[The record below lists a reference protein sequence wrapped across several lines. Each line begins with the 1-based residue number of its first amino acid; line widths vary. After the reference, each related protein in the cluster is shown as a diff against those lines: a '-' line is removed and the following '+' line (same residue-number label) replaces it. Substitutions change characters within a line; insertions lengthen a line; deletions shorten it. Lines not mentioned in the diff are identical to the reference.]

1 MIRGDCKLANKKQ
14 KQSTASLVIIIA
26 IIIMIAA
33 ALGDMVDKYGSG
45 DIKNVYNDI
54 IVKDDALR
62 IIASQENEDLGPVID
77 QFAKDNDLSISVDYA
92 GTLEIMEKLN
102 QGEKYDAVWTSN
114 AIWIYMLDS
123 SIKVTNSESTS
134 INPVI
139 FAVKESKAKELGF
152 IGREISTKDIVDAI
166 QNGSLKFSMSNPTQT
181 NTGATAYLGLLSYIA
196 GNPEVL
202 KEQDLER
209 QEVKDGLKSLFTGME
224 RSSGSEEFLE
234 EMFING
240 DYEAVVT
247 YESSIINM
255 NKKLVANGEEPL
267 YALYPTDGVSVSDS
281 PLAYIDNKNEAKQ
294 AMFEKLQTYIL
305 SNEGQKELAAH
316 GRRTWFGG
324 INENVDKT
332 VFNPDWGIDTTKY
345 IVPIKFPNKTIIQKA
360 LAMYQSEFRKPTNIV
375 FCLDYSGS
383 MKGDGY
389 NQLMDAMDYI
399 LDETKASRDLL
410 QFTANDR
417 ITVISFSTYPNEP
430 WRCTNGADTA
440 ELLSKI
446 KAKSPNGST
455 NIYDTSINAL
465 KELENVDTNAYNTSI
480 VLMTDG
486 RSNVGK
492 YEDLEK
498 YYKNNNSTIPIYS
511 ILFGNAKKD
520 QLDDIAI
527 LTNGKVFDG
536 RTDLLKA
543 FKEVRGYN

>member
-1 MIRGDCKLANKKQ
+1 MANKKQ
-14 KQSTASLVIIIA
+14 KQSTASLVIVIA

-33 ALGDMVDKYGSG
+33 ALGDMVDKIGSG
-45 DIKNVYNDI
+45 DIKDVYNDI
-54 IVKDDALR
+54 IVKDDALK
-62 IIASQENEDLGPVID
+62 IIASQENEDLGPVIEK
-77 QFAKDNDLSISVDYA
+77 FAKDNDLNISVDYA

-139 FAVKESKAKELGF
+139 FAVKESKARELDF
-152 IGREISTKDIVDAI
+152 IGKEISTKDIVDAI

-209 QEVKDGLKSLFTGME
+209 QEVKDGLKALFTGME

-281 PLAYIDNKNEAKQ
+281 PLAYIDNKNETKQ

-305 SNEGQKELAAH
+305 SNEGQKELASH

-389 NQLMDAMDYI
+389 TQLIDAMDYI

-430 WRCTNGADTA
+430 WRCENGADTA

-455 NIYDTSINAL
+455 NLYDTSINAL
-465 KELENVDTNAYNTSI
+465 RELENVDTNIYNTSI

-498 YYKNNNSTIPIYS
+498 YYSDKNSTIPIYS
-511 ILFGNAKKD
+511 ILFGNAKMD
-520 QLDDIAI
+520 QLEDIAR